1 MFIFLFTARI
11 RYYFHLVLVD
21 VSCYFLRKN
30 VRYYSNPIIH
40 YWFFNFRCNSLV
52 RTDQAFYL
60 EKAVEEG
67 IDGSNFAVDGDN
79 YDEDREVRMMA
90 LIQIY

>member
-1 MFIFLFTARI
+1 MIASDIIFQFG
-11 RYYFHLVLVD
+11 
-21 VSCYFLRKN
+21 
-30 VRYYSNPIIH
+30 
-40 YWFFNFRCNSLV
+40 
-52 RTDQAFYL
+52 FYL

-67 IDGSNFAVDGDN
+67 VDGSNFAVGGDN

>member
-1 MFIFLFTARI
+1 MIASVIIFQFE
-11 RYYFHLVLVD
+11 
-21 VSCYFLRKN
+21 
-30 VRYYSNPIIH
+30 
-40 YWFFNFRCNSLV
+40 
-52 RTDQAFYL
+52 FYL

-67 IDGSNFAVDGDN
+67 VDGSNFAVDGDN

>member
-1 MFIFLFTARI
+1 MIASDIIFKFE
-11 RYYFHLVLVD
+11 
-21 VSCYFLRKN
+21 
-30 VRYYSNPIIH
+30 
-40 YWFFNFRCNSLV
+40 
-52 RTDQAFYL
+52 FYL

-67 IDGSNFAVDGDN
+67 VGGSNFAVDGDN

>member
-1 MFIFLFTARI
+1 MTIFKFE
-11 RYYFHLVLVD
+11 
-21 VSCYFLRKN
+21 
-30 VRYYSNPIIH
+30 
-40 YWFFNFRCNSLV
+40 
-52 RTDQAFYL
+52 FYL

-67 IDGSNFAVDGDN
+67 VDGSNFAVDGDN